1 MSIGGQA
8 VPLSRR
14 EIEIAGLVA
23 EGLPD
28 REIGRRLFISTR
40 TVEGHVQQIRNKLGL
55 DNRTQIASWMTS
67 RRLAGGVVPQ
77 APERTETPPP
87 DNLPAQLT
95 TFIGRER
102 DLDSIRQLLRRTRL
116 VTITGPGGCGKTRL
130 AVQVASEVLL
140 QYPAGA
146 WFIDLA
152 SVTDPDAI
160 PRKIAAAL
168 GIEDREG
175 SAPLDAV
182 AAGLAARSRRR
193 PALVVL
199 DNCEHL
205 ASHCAAAVAVLL
217 RASPDVTFLCTS
229 REPLHVSGEAT
240 WKVGPLGLPE
250 PGEPPSPE
258 RAIQSEAVRLFVDR
272 VRLRD
277 ADFALD
283 EHTAAGLVDLCR
295 RLDGIPLALELAAA
309 RVGLMPLGQIAGHL
323 ERRIPTVY
331 PRDAP
336 RRQHTVTATIDWSY
350 ELLGDAERRVF
361 RRLSVFRGSFTLEA
375 AEALCHDVPGA
386 GPHGT
391 LDVLVLL
398 VDKSMTQY
406 VSPRH
411 ERYRCL
417 EVIRRYA
424 WDRLRDAGELDAMLA
439 RHHAFYFSLAEQAA
453 PELSGAAQAAWLRR
467 LGDDHDNLRAALEH
481 ARHESPEHRLRF
493 ALALHR
499 FWRVRGHLGE
509 GRAWTEQAL
518 EASSAEPAPLRA
530 QVLSVAAG
538 LAWQQGDLV
547 RSRAWL
553 ERCLEAWRALGHR
566 PGVQYSLGNLGLIAW
581 KQGDVVAARAWYEES
596 LDLARELGRDRET
609 AVVLCNLGLLLTH
622 VGETDA
628 GEARLREALEIM
640 RALGDLAAVATV
652 LANLGTAAANGG
664 RDAEASELYR
674 ESLGVQRSLGAR
686 ESLAEC
692 VEGLASVAARGGRH
706 ERALRLAGA
715 AEGIRDSMG
724 APPGPAS
731 ERLLRWVEG
740 ARAAAGA
747 DAERWWR
754 EGRGLAEPDVIALAL
769 EE

>member
-14 EIEIAGLVA
+14 EREIAALVA
-23 EGLPD
+23 EGLTD

-67 RRLAGGVVPQ
+67 RTLLGGHASE
-77 APERTETPPP
+77 APARSEARPP

-95 TFIGRER
+95 TFVGRER
-102 DLDSIRQLLRRTRL
+102 DLDSIRQLLRRARL

-130 AVQVASEVLL
+130 AVQAASEVLL
-140 QYPAGA
+140 QYPGGA
-146 WFIDLA
+146 WFIGLG
-152 SVTDPDAI
+152 SVSDPAAV
-160 PRKIAAAL
+160 PREVAAAL

-175 SAPLDAV
+175 SAPLEAV

-193 PALVVL
+193 RALVVL

-205 ASHCAAAVAVLL
+205 ARHCAATVAALL

-240 WKVGPLGLPE
+240 WKVGPLSLPE

-258 RAIQSEAVRLFVDR
+258 LATRSEAVRLFVDR

-277 ADFALD
+277 PDFALD
-283 EHTAAGLVDLCR
+283 ELTTAGVVALCR

-323 ERRIPTVY
+323 ERRIPTLY

-336 RRQHTVTATIDWSY
+336 SRQHTVTATIDWSH
-350 ELLGDAERRVF
+350 ELLNEVERQVF
-361 RRLSVFRGSFTLEA
+361 RRLAVFRGSFTLEA
-375 AEALCHDVPGA
+375 AEALCHDVPA
-386 GPHGT
+386 GDALDT
-391 LDVLVLL
+391 LDVLTLL
-398 VDKSMTQY
+398 VDKSLAHY
-406 VSPRH
+406 VSPQH

-417 EVIRRYA
+417 ELIRRYA
-424 WDRLRDAGELDAMLA
+424 WDRLTEGAELDAMLA
-439 RHHAFYFSLAEQAA
+439 RHHAFYFGLAERAA
-453 PELSGAAQAAWLRR
+453 PELTGSMQAQWLQR
-467 LGDDHDNLRAALEH
+467 LGDDHDNLRAALEF

-518 EASSAEPAPLRA
+518 EASAAEPTPLRA
-530 QVLSVAAG
+530 QALSVAAG

-553 ERCLEAWRALGHR
+553 ERCLAAWRALGDR
-566 PGVQYSLGNLGLIAW
+566 PGIQYSLGNLGLIAW
-581 KQGDVVAARAWYEES
+581 KQGDSVAARAWYEES
-596 LDLARELGRDRET
+596 LELSRELGNERET
-609 AVVLCNLGLLLTH
+609 AVVLCNLGLLLAH
-622 VGETDA
+622 VGETED
-628 GEARLREALEIM
+628 GEAHLREALEIM
-640 RALGDLAAVATV
+640 RGLGDLAAVAIV
-652 LANLGTAAANGG
+652 LANLGTAALLGG
-664 RDAEASELYR
+664 RDPEASERYR

-686 ESLAEC
+686 ENLAEC

-724 APPGPAS
+724 AAPDPSS
-731 ERLLRWVEG
+731 ERLLQWVDR
-740 ARAAAGA
+740 AREAAGA

-754 EGRGLAEPDVIALAL
+754 EGRALAEADGIALAL